1 MEEKDETPKTEK
13 EEEVKSQWQLQKENW
28 YDRVP
33 LTVKQLDKIIA
44 ACLVL
49 LALTFV
55 LIYLDA
61 RDIFHI
67 FVR

>member
-1 MEEKDETPKTEK
+1 MAEKDLNPEEKET
-13 EEEVKSQWQLQKENW
+13 VKSGWQMQKENW

-33 LTVKQLDKIIA
+33 LNKKQLDKIIIV
-44 ACLVL
+44 CWVL

-61 RDIFHI
+61 ADIFHL
-67 FVR
+67 FGK

>member
-1 MEEKDETPKTEK
+1 MEEKDATPKEK
-13 EEEVKSQWQLQKENW
+13 PEEVKSQWQLQKENW

-44 ACLVL
+44 TCLVL
-49 LALTFV
+49 
-55 LIYLDA
+55 YLDA
-61 RDIFHI
+61 KDIFHI